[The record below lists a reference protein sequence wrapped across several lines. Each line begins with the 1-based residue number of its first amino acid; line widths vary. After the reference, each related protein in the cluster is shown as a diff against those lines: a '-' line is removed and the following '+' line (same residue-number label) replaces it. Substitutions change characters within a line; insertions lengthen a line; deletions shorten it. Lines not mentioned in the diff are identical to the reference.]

1 MKKKIN
7 KKEVYVLLGILG
19 TIMII
24 CINFLQ
30 MHYSSDTYV
39 LYQLGYFNYPSEYF
53 LKDGRLISTLFCYL
67 GGILHLP
74 IPAYII
80 AMDFLGMIFLAI
92 SCFICINIKPI
103 YIRIFIISRICSYVS
118 WNVIYSISNK
128 KFCK

>member
-39 LYQLGYFNYPSEYF
+39 LYQLS
-53 LKDGRLISTLFCYL
+53 
-67 GGILHLP
+67 
-74 IPAYII
+74 
-80 AMDFLGMIFLAI
+80 
-92 SCFICINIKPI
+92 
-103 YIRIFIISRICSYVS
+103 
-118 WNVIYSISNK
+118 
-128 KFCK
+128 

>member
-7 KKEVYVLLGILG
+7 KKEIYVLLGILG
-19 TIMII
+19 AIMII

-39 LYQLGYFNYPSEYF
+39 LYQLGYFKYPSEYF

-80 AMDFLGMIFLAI
+80 AMDFLGMIFLFFQAAF
-92 SCFICINIKPI
+92 SMRPL
-103 YIRIFIISRICSYVS
+103 
-118 WNVIYSISNK
+118 
-128 KFCK
+128 

>member
-39 LYQLGYFNYPSEYF
+39 I
-53 LKDGRLISTLFCYL
+53 IS
-67 GGILHLP
+67 
-74 IPAYII
+74 
-80 AMDFLGMIFLAI
+80 
-92 SCFICINIKPI
+92 
-103 YIRIFIISRICSYVS
+103 IRIFQLP
-118 WNVIYSISNK
+118 
-128 KFCK
+128 